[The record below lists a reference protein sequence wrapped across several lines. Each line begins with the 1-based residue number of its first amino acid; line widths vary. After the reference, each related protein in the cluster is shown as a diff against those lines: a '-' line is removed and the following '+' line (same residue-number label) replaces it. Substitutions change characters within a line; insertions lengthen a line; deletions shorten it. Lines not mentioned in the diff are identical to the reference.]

1 MKKVILN
8 NWQLKILTL
17 IFAFIFWRG
26 VVELANPIT
35 TRTFRDIPISM
46 LNEQLVTDRGK
57 VYQVIDNVTTVSVII
72 KADTQ
77 TLNQIEKEYKT
88 TNCITATADF
98 EELEL
103 GKLVPVKISVT
114 KYDGKIIEK
123 TTNPVN
129 LQVNIEDSASN
140 KYPIIPAAIGQMDSK
155 YSLGKMKVK
164 PETVSISG
172 PISIVETIARV
183 EAQVSVAGIEE
194 DAVIPAELLC
204 YDEND
209 LLVDQTLLTL
219 ILSTNSE
226 PLVEVEVLDTKSV
239 PLKLETSGKPKDGY
253 KEVSITAE
261 PTEVV
266 VAARKELLEDLA
278 YIHIP
283 GTALDISGESGK
295 VERVIDVSEFMPEDV
310 KLYDENTSSIAITIQ
325 IDEIGTKS
333 VEIPVKSI
341 AVYDNPEDMYF
352 EYIDITDVMVTF
364 SGTQDVLDS
373 LEASNIQLSMDL
385 KPYKEEGI
393 YNVPLMIKTIS
404 GCELVEPITVPIELK
419 KI

>member
-1 MKKVILN
+1 MKKAILN

-17 IFAFIFWRG
+17 IFAFVFWRG

-35 TRTFRDIPISM
+35 TRTFRDIPITM

-98 EELEL
+98 EEIEL
-103 GKLVPVKISVT
+103 GELVPVKISVT

-123 TTNPVN
+123 TPNPVN
-129 LQVNIEDSASN
+129 LKVNIEDSASN
-140 KYPIIPAAIGQMDSK
+140 KYPIVPAAIGQMNSK
-155 YSLGKMKVK
+155 YSLGKMKVR

-172 PISIVETIARV
+172 PISIVETITRV

-219 ILSTNSE
+219 ILSTNNE
-226 PLVEVEVLDTKSV
+226 PLVEVEVLDTKAL

-253 KEVSITAE
+253 KEVGITAE

-266 VAARKELLEDLA
+266 VAARKDVLEDLA

-283 GTALDISGESGK
+283 GSALDISGESGK
-295 VERVIDVSEFMPEDV
+295 VERVIDVSEYMPENV
-310 KLYDENTSSIAITIQ
+310 KLYDENTSAIAITIQ

-333 VEIPVKSI
+333 VDIPVKSI

-364 SGTQDVLDS
+364 SGTQDVLNS
-373 LEASNIQLSMDL
+373 LDVSNVQLSMDL

-393 YNVPLMIKTIS
+393 YNVPLMIKTIP
-404 GCELVEPITVPIELK
+404 GCELVETITVPIELK